1 MAQKLDETYISQML
15 NSEGLNNLNAIRQ
28 KVISNNFSTSD
39 NTNLQEEVN
48 RIHDTKERRF
58 IATNKETK
66 QVTIR
71 AQWLRFRAACW
82 SHLHFNQFGVGTAER
97 VEGEK
102 SCFVPKRFIE
112 YILKLLYAHT
122 DPANEEEKKIR
133 QKNFQGIKVKGL

>member
-1 MAQKLDETYISQML
+1 ML

-28 KVISNNFSTSD
+28 KVISNNCSTSD

-48 RIHDTKERRF
+48 LIHDTKEKRF
-58 IATNKETK
+58 IAIQKETK

-97 VEGEK
+97 VEGERG
-102 SCFVPKRFIE
+102 SFVPKRFIE

-122 DPANEEEKKIR
+122 DPANEEEKTRR
-133 QKNFQGIKVKGL
+133 QDLFQGIKVKGS